1 MDKGGPGP
9 RKSEGNAFSGKLDN
23 IALPEVLNFLAV
35 TAKTGRLGLTRRDG
49 QGLIV
54 MRRGRIIYAAS
65 SSVRMTL
72 GNILICRGV
81 INEAVLFEALER
93 QHFAQDEKR
102 LGQVLV
108 EMGQVSPEDVE
119 EVVRYQIGLVLTELC
134 QWTNGF
140 FKFDAVEIPESGEFE
155 VDAQDFVATEGLNTD
170 RLLLEVATQLDESQ
184 RDAGGAGAAPADPT
198 SASAPAAG
206 TESEIPSV
214 PLEGLVSEL
223 QTPALRGEI
232 SVMLMRL
239 GARILGR
246 GVLFAVRG
254 EELTAIGHFGFE
266 GRGAGGHPPHDLRVL
281 VAETPFLSEVLQR
294 KETYR
299 GPFPAGE
306 ANLRFCATLGA
317 ETPGEVVVVPMV
329 VAGSVATLFYGD
341 DLPARGAIGDL
352 RPIEMLMTEAGLEM
366 ERQALE
372 RRIKSFERNQRR
384 QEFMRA
390 LQMGPE
396 SRPAPT
402 ATLPRTTSARTRS
415 PAGS

>member
-1 MDKGGPGP
+1 MGGPGP

-23 IALPEVLNFLAV
+23 VALPEVLNFLSV
-35 TAKTGRLGLTRRDG
+35 TSKTGRLSLTRRDG

-72 GNILICRGV
+72 GNIMVCRGV
-81 INEAVLFEALER
+81 INEAVLIEALER

-108 EMGQVSPEDVE
+108 EMGQVSPADVE

-140 FKFDAVEIPESGEFE
+140 FKFDAVEIPEGGECE
-155 VDAQDFVATEGLNTD
+155 VDAQDFVATEGLSTD

-184 RDAGGAGAAPADPT
+184 RDAGRTGASPTDPAA
-198 SASAPAAG
+198 ASAP
-206 TESEIPSV
+206 TPEPEVPSV

-239 GARILGR
+239 GARVLGR
-246 GVLFAVRG
+246 GILLSVRG
-254 EELTAIGHFGFE
+254 EELPAMGHFGFE
-266 GRGAGGHPPHDLRVL
+266 GHGASGNPPHDLRISL
-281 VAETPFLSEVLQR
+281 AEPSLFAEVLQR

-299 GPFPAGE
+299 GPLPAGPANQSFIE
-306 ANLRFCATLGA
+306 ALGA
-317 ETPGEVVVVPMV
+317 EAPGEVVVVPMV
-329 VAGSVATLFYGD
+329 VAGTVVTLFYGD
-341 DLPARGAIGDL
+341 DLPARRAIGDV

-372 RRIKSFERNQRR
+372 SRIKSFERNQRR

-390 LQMGPE
+390 LQMGQDK
-396 SRPAPT
+396 RPAPT
-402 ATLPRTTSARTRS
+402 STPPLTGRGRS
-415 PAGS
+415 R